1 MSGWGDPAF
10 DDDAVWRPRKAHSR
24 PNKGAAQNGRAVPG
38 HSQHGQVLTGPAQ
51 GGQVSPEMGQQ
62 GQVLPGFAQGGQILP
77 GPEQGGPVLTGFA
90 QGGQVLPEMSQ
101 QGQVFPG
108 PEQGGQVL
116 TGFAQGGQVSPEMSQ
131 QGQVLPGFAQGGP
144 PIPEGVAMGNMPGME
159 AFNMNDIPEVNIV
172 IDGQPQGMKP
182 GPTDPLMPFPSRV
195 GGSQTEPPEWR
206 APQGKTPLEEAL
218 KQIGIDPHVPAGWYD
233 DPEFG
238 YSRKSTQKIEPIGYE
253 QFLNYEEWSKGQPH
267 QQKPRVWIPAQGP
280 QGWGKSTGKKH
291 GNDEAD
297 W

>member
-10 DDDAVWRPRKAHSR
+10 DDDAVWRPRKAYSR
-24 PNKGAAQNGRAVPG
+24 PNKGGAQNGRAVPSP
-38 HSQHGQVLTGPAQ
+38 SQQGQVL
-51 GGQVSPEMGQQ
+51 PEMGQQ
-62 GQVLPGFAQGGQILP
+62 GQVLTGFAQGGQILP
-77 GPEQGGPVLTGFA
+77 
-90 QGGQVLPEMSQ
+90 EMSQ
-101 QGQVFPG
+101 QGQVLIGPAQGGQVLPG

-116 TGFAQGGQVSPEMSQ
+116 TGFAQGGQVSPEMGQ
-131 QGQVLPGFAQGGP
+131 QGQVLPGPAQGGP
-144 PIPEGVAMGNMPGME
+144 PIPEGVAMGNMTGME
-159 AFNMNDIPEVNIV
+159 AFNMDDIPEVNIV
-172 IDGQPQGMKP
+172 IDGQPQGPKP

-253 QFLNYEEWSKGQPH
+253 QFLNYEEWSKGQPY